1 MRDVFL
7 SGFRPEPV
15 FNAMYFKW
23 HAVGRIVPH
32 HVTFDAAIRYSSW
45 SLGIALV
52 VLACEN
58 EWTRLANNLLSP
70 AISTVQLNRLALQAS
85 QSLFDSAELLRI
97 KRHRIGGATVL
108 DCGIEV
114 PGSVEAGRLLSVVAL
129 SNLGRVELAPTA
141 ADVASGPFV
150 QVSTDQPVA
159 GCMASQYAGWE
170 IREGEFFAM
179 GSGPMRAAAN
189 KEKIFEDIGYAEKA
203 DCAVGVLE
211 TRSLPT
217 LQVVKSLAAACHVKP
232 ADLVLLVAPTASQA
246 GTFQVVARSVE
257 TALHKLYE
265 LGFDL
270 DCVESGWGLAP
281 LPPVAADDLTA
292 IGRTNDA
299 ILYGGQVTLWV
310 RSDDSSLKAIGP
322 QIPSCS
328 SADHGQTF
336 ASIFA
341 RYDHDFYKIDPHL
354 FSPALVRLVNLDSGH
369 SFSFGEC
376 LPDVLQSSFGE

>member
-1 MRDVFL
+1 L
-7 SGFRPEPV
+7 
-15 FNAMYFKW
+15 A
-23 HAVGRIVPH
+23 
-32 HVTFDAAIRYSSW
+32 
-45 SLGIALV
+45 IALG

-58 EWTRLANNLLSP
+58 ETRLLVDNPLAP
-70 AISTVQLNRLALQAS
+70 GIFTVQLNRRALQAS
-85 QSLFDSAELLRI
+85 QSLFDSADLLRV
-97 KRHRIGGATVL
+97 KRHRIGGACVL

-129 SNLGRVELAPTA
+129 ADLGRVELVPGPAH
-141 ADVASGPFV
+141 VASGPFV
-150 QVSTDQPVA
+150 QVATDQPVA

-170 IREGEFFAM
+170 IREGDFFAM

-189 KEKIFEDIGYAEKA
+189 REKIFEDIGYAEKS
-203 DCAVGVLE
+203 DCAIGLLE
-211 TRSLPT
+211 TRTMPSVH
-217 LQVVKSLAAACHVKP
+217 VVNSLAAACKVKA

-270 DCVESGWGLAP
+270 DRIESGWGLAP

-299 ILYGGQVTLWV
+299 ILYGGQVTLWI
-310 RSDDSSLKAIGP
+310 RGDDASLEAIGP
-322 QIPSCS
+322 QIPSRS
-328 SADHGQTF
+328 SDDYGQPF
-336 ASIFA
+336 AKIFA
-341 RYDHDFYKIDPHL
+341 RYDHNFYKIDRHL
-354 FSPALVRLVNLDSGH
+354 FSPALVRLVNLDSGK

-376 LPDVLQSSFGE
+376 LPEVLQSSFGD